1 MCAQTY
7 LPDITLLMLE
17 APQSTLV
24 RLSKSDALS
33 IRGLLEMLVMPA
45 QRVELGMLLQ
55 ILLTG
60 QVLQRKKRA
69 YALPAMAGLV
79 METTPLHVCNVQQGS
94 IR

>member
-1 MCAQTY
+1 MYAQTY
-7 LPDITLLMLE
+7 LPDISLPMLE

-24 RLSKSDALS
+24 QPSKLDALS
-33 IRGLLEMLVMPA
+33 IRGLLGMLVMPA
-45 QRVELGMLLQ
+45 KRVELGMLLH
-55 ILLTG
+55 ILLKG